1 MSALRGSDMSI
12 KRETL
17 ADTFA
22 LISFGLVV
30 GMLVEIL
37 VAGLTIEQSLQSR
50 LLSIPVNMLVA
61 RPYGI
66 YRDWV
71 MSYSRLFGST
81 RVGETV
87 LDIVAFVSFQ
97 IPVYV
102 ALVAATG
109 ATIEQIIAAC
119 LGQIGALVLMAR
131 PYGVY
136 MQLCR
141 NWFVSGGMRTA

>member
-1 MSALRGSDMSI
+1 MSI
-12 KRETL
+12 KREIL

-22 LISFGLVV
+22 LISFGLVI

-81 RVGETV
+81 RVGETA

-119 LGQIGALVLMAR
+119 LGQIGALVVMAR

-141 NWFVSGGMRTA
+141 NWFVSGDMRTA

>member
-1 MSALRGSDMSI
+1 MSI

-50 LLSIPVNMLVA
+50 LMSIPVNMLIA

-66 YRDWV
+66 YRDW
-71 MSYSRLFGST
+71 MMCYSRLFGSR
-81 RVGETV
+81 RVGNTV
-87 LDIVAFVSFQ
+87 LDIFAFISFQ
-97 IPVYV
+97 IPVYA
-102 ALVAATG
+102 ALIAITG
-109 ATIEQIIAAC
+109 ATMEQVITAS
-119 LGQIGALVLMAR
+119 LGQIGALMLMAR

-141 NWFVSGGMRTA
+141 NWFVSGSMRAA